1 MPLYSAI
8 LMRSHAPVPV
18 MRLMALVAAA
28 IVTVPCV
35 AYAQVVPGEGS
46 AIGSL
51 AADRARLRQVTGEV
65 PLLERPDSVGAGA
78 RFVLPTLVLIRNS
91 QLPSLGNDGALW
103 AGRGTNVS
111 VTGGAVFTRMV
122 GGIGV
127 RAALLPE
134 ITYAENLPFQI
145 LPGRSPD
152 RSAFSSPWHLG
163 TSSADLPL
171 RFGDQ
176 SIRTVGLGQSA
187 LTFTAG
193 SVAFGAS
200 TANEWWG
207 PALRNTLVLSNNAA
221 GIPRLFVRTAH
232 PLGTSVGWFDARLI
246 AGALTESPYFDRDPT
261 NDARSVSG
269 LLFTFRPAVDSGLL
283 LGLSR
288 LVIAPVSSN
297 GAVLGHG
304 FDVLTRWEPV
314 RAPSDTLAN
323 GSSAQH
329 TDQIFSLFG
338 RWVFPRSGLEVY
350 GEWARTELP
359 RSLREY
365 LEAPQS
371 TQAYTLGLQW
381 ARPAGI
387 GKRIR
392 LQGEATYLEQT
403 IIWPDRP
410 TQDYYTGRAAVQGFT
425 QRGQVLGAA
434 IGPGSSMQF
443 LAADWIAGVSQVGAF
458 VSRTRTENDA
468 LYRQAFPTPTRHDV
482 AYAAGLRGGRVVPR
496 LEVSGELVASRRLNY
511 LFQNHFLLAEP
522 VIATDVSNLSLVL
535 RVAPR

>member
-8 LMRSHAPVPV
+8 LMRLHAPVPV
-18 MRLMALVAAA
+18 MRLLALIAAA

-35 AYAQVVPGEGS
+35 ASAQVVPGDGS

-51 AADRARLRQVTGEV
+51 AADRARLRQVTGEA
-65 PLLERPDSVGAGA
+65 PLLERPDCVGNGA
-78 RFVLPTLVLIRNS
+78 RFVLPTLLLIRNS
-91 QLPSLGNDGALW
+91 QLPSQGNDGALW
-103 AGRGTNVS
+103 AGRGANVS
-111 VTGGAVFTRMV
+111 VAGGAVFTRMV

-187 LTFTAG
+187 LALTAG
-193 SVAFGAS
+193 PVTFGAS
-200 TANEWWG
+200 ASNQWWG
-207 PALRNTLVLSNNAA
+207 PALRNTLVLSNNAG

-246 AGALTESPYFDRDPT
+246 AGALTESPYFDRDPV

-269 LLFTFRPAVDSGLL
+269 LLFTFRPTADSGLL

-288 LVIAPVSSN
+288 LVIAPVASN
-297 GAVLGHG
+297 GAALGHG
-304 FDVLTRWEPV
+304 LDVLTRWEPV
-314 RAPSDTLAN
+314 RVPSDTLAN
-323 GSSAQH
+323 GRSSQH
-329 TDQIFSLFG
+329 TDQIFSLFA
-338 RWVFPRSGLEVY
+338 RWVFPRSGVEVY

-381 ARPAGI
+381 ARPVGVAR
-387 GKRIR
+387 KVR
-392 LQGEATYLEQT
+392 LQAEATYLEQT

-468 LYRQAFPTPTRHDV
+468 LYRQVNPTPAQHDV
-482 AYAAGLRGGRVVPR
+482 AYASGFRGGALLPR
-496 LEVSGELVASRRLNY
+496 LEVSGSLVATRRLNY
-511 LFQNHFLLAEP
+511 
-522 VIATDVSNLSLVL
+522 SLVKIFFF
-535 RVAPR
+535 